1 MYTNSAANLSRKN
14 SMLVV
19 RSNARAVTRKIL
31 NGELS
36 SKPQLSMYPA
46 KMWK

>member
-31 NGELS
+31 KGELS
-36 SKPQLSMYPA
+36 SKPWLSMCLV